1 VRAVKIPLTSSL
13 NSKYL
18 STSLHQK
25 KRKGRISKTMAEVH
39 QMWEI
44 AGIDVTQIVEIV
56 IVLAAT
62 YLTARIVHRTL
73 RKIFEKTPFPEEIEN
88 WIVKISKYV
97 VYIIGVFVVLS
108 VANFD
113 LTSIIVGLGA
123 FSIAISF
130 AMSNI
135 IQNFVSG
142 IIVQSDR
149 AFKVGDEIQVRIAG
163 KEYEGKV
170 VKMRIRTTIIKTKD
184 GDKVSIPNSAFI
196 TNPVIKKK
204 KTSKKFSTN

>member
-1 VRAVKIPLTSSL
+1 
-13 NSKYL
+13 
-18 STSLHQK
+18 
-25 KRKGRISKTMAEVH
+25 MAEVH

-44 AGIDVTQIVEIV
+44 AGIDVTKIVEII

-62 YLTARIVHRTL
+62 YLTAKIVQRAL
-73 RKIFEKTPFPEEIEN
+73 AKFFEKTPFPEEIEN

-97 VYIIGVFVVLS
+97 VYIIGFFVVLS

-142 IIVQSDR
+142 ILVQSDR

-163 KEYEGKV
+163 KDYDGKV
-170 VKMRIRTTIIKTKD
+170 VKTRIRTTIIKTKD
-184 GDKVSIPNSAFI
+184 GDEVSIPNSAFI

-204 KTSKKFSTN
+204 KTSKKSSTS

>member
-1 VRAVKIPLTSSL
+1 ML
-13 NSKYL
+13 
-18 STSLHQK
+18 
-25 KRKGRISKTMAEVH
+25 
-39 QMWEI
+39 EI

-113 LTSIIVGLGA
+113 LTSVIVGLGA

-204 KTSKKFSTN
+204 KTSKKSSAS

>member
-1 VRAVKIPLTSSL
+1 
-13 NSKYL
+13 
-18 STSLHQK
+18 
-25 KRKGRISKTMAEVH
+25 
-39 QMWEI
+39 MWEI
-44 AGIDVTQIVEIV
+44 AGIDVTKIVWVV
-56 IVLAAT
+56 IVLVAT
-62 YLTARIVHRTL
+62 YLAAKIVHRSL

-97 VYIIGVFVVLS
+97 VYVIGVFVVLF

-113 LTSIIVGLGA
+113 LTSVIVGLGA

-135 IQNFVSG
+135 IENFVSG

-184 GDKVSIPNSAFI
+184 GNKTSIPNSAFI

-204 KTSKKFSTN
+204 KASKKSSTS